1 MKVMVDGYNIALS
14 RGTGVAT
21 YGRVFLKAAHAL
33 GHETHLLF
41 GEEDDGSKNMLT
53 RRAGRVLDFATAP
66 FGFKAHR
73 VDVSDFSQSRDIA
86 CPPTDAIWNRP
97 RLFRAAKRAFR
108 QTGTFVPV
116 HVPGVDIAHWTY
128 PLPLFVPGAKN
139 IYTIHDIV
147 PLKFP
152 WMIKNGVEEYRRIC
166 NGISQRADHILTVSN
181 CSREDIIAEF
191 NISGEKVT
199 NTYQAFDLDGLAE
212 CSGIPEGDFIGRQ
225 GLPDKGYFLFFGA
238 IEPKKN
244 VGRLLD
250 AFEGSGVKT
259 PLVVVA
265 AGGWSCEA
273 EQKRLAELAQMPGG
287 RVRLLQYLSRRD
299 LVELIRHAK
308 ATIFP
313 SLYEG
318 FGLPVL
324 ESMALGT
331 AVIVSHTSA
340 LPEVAGEAGWLVDP
354 HSVESIRQ
362 AICAVDTEDAKRV
375 QLERK
380 GLEQALLFSNEA
392 YHQRLAEVFGSLFS
406 QSR

>member
-1 MKVMVDGYNIALS
+1 MKVMVDGYNIALP

-21 YGRVFLKAAHAL
+21 YGRAFLKAARAL

-41 GEEDDGSKNMLT
+41 GEEDGGSKNLLT
-53 RRAGRVLDFATAP
+53 RRTRRLLDFAAAP

-73 VDVSDFSQSRDIA
+73 VDVSDFSESVDIA
-86 CPPTDAIWNRP
+86 CPPTDAVWNRP

-108 QTGTFVPV
+108 RTGAFVPIN
-116 HVPGVDIAHWTY
+116 VPGVDIAHWTY
-128 PLPLFVPGAKN
+128 PLPLFIPGAKN

-152 WMIKNGVEEYRRIC
+152 WMIKNGVEEYRHLC
-166 NGISQRADHILTVSN
+166 SQISRRADHILTVSE
-181 CSREDIIAEF
+181 CSRKDIINEF
-191 NISGEKVT
+191 DLSPRRVT
-199 NTYQAFDLDGLAE
+199 NTYQSFDLDELTE
-212 CSGIPEGDFIGRQ
+212 SCGISERDFIGRQ
-225 GLPDKGYFLFFGA
+225 GLRDKGYFLFFGA

-250 AFEGSGVKT
+250 AFEASGVKT

-265 AGGWSCEA
+265 AGGWSCEV
-273 EQKRLAELAQMPGG
+273 EQKRLVELAQMPGG
-287 RVRLLQYLSRRD
+287 RVRLFEYLSRRD
-299 LVELIRHAK
+299 LLELIRHAK

-331 AVIVSHTSA
+331 AVIVSQTSA

-354 HSVESIRQ
+354 YSTESIRQ
-362 AICAVDTEDAKRV
+362 AICAVDAGEARRA
-375 QLERK
+375 QMERK
-380 GLEQALLFSNEA
+380 GLEQALLFSSDA
-392 YHQRLAEVFGSLFS
+392 YHQQLAEVFDGLFS
-406 QSR
+406 HS